1 VILFLIDHNFEG
13 NALRLLAILQKAGWP
28 ELVPMRWLTLEEVGL
43 QPDTRDRFIW
53 RHAQAEGMLLI
64 TNNRNAKGA
73 DSLAQ
78 TISEENTPA
87 SLPVLTVGRP
97 NRLVELSYGERCAE
111 RLMQIV
117 LDLDS
122 YRGVGRLYIP

>member
-1 VILFLIDHNFEG
+1 MILFLIDHNFEG
-13 NALRLLAILQKAGWP
+13 NALRLLAILQRAGWP

-43 QPDTRDRFIW
+43 LPDTRDRFIW

-73 DSLAQ
+73 DSLAE